1 MTIYERIRQCRL
13 NKGMTQSELAEIMGY
28 TDRSTIA
35 KIETGKVDLFISK
48 VSEFAKVF
56 NVSPMYL
63 MGWTVDSLCTSTLK
77 TSVAASVLLRSI
89 QSLAALKSCVTNSAI
104 NAASMICGTTMLQHY
119 MRSESRTSISR
130 SQEAGSRTRYSNEC
144 IAIRCPILREQTPRK
159 PRNIS
164 RKTYHNCT
172 KNAPEYSIN
181 ASTTVLSHGFDSP
194 GSHFFNA
201 LARMP

>member
-63 MGWTVDSLCTSTLK
+63 MGW
-77 TSVAASVLLRSI
+77 SV
-89 QSLAALKSCVTNSAI
+89 
-104 NAASMICGTTMLQHY
+104 
-119 MRSESRTSISR
+119 
-130 SQEAGSRTRYSNEC
+130 
-144 IAIRCPILREQTPRK
+144 P
-159 PRNIS
+159 
-164 RKTYHNCT
+164 
-172 KNAPEYSIN
+172 
-181 ASTTVLSHGFDSP
+181 
-194 GSHFFNA
+194 
-201 LARMP
+201 